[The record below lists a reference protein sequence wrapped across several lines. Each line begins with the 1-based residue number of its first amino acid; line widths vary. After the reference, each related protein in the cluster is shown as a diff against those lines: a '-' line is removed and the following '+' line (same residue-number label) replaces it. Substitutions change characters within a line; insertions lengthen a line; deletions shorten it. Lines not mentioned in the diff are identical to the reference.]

1 VYKFLV
7 FSLYLLSV
15 LCAQGQE
22 FRIRGSVKDATT
34 AAGIPEV
41 RVQLTG
47 TSIETTTDAS
57 GSFELTGELAAG
69 DYNLSFSASGYFSLQ
84 LPVTLNP
91 GSSIELDYIPL
102 EIDLAEANQNLTL
115 ISLSDLQLNNEEQR
129 DDILSPLLS
138 ATNDAFGNAAAFD
151 FSSTF
156 FRPRGLDSQY
166 SSVLI
171 NGIKLNKLST
181 GRPQWSNWGGL
192 NDVMRNR
199 EFTPG
204 IAPGDYSFSGPA
216 GTLHFDMNATAL
228 GRGGRVSYAQAN
240 RSYTG
245 RIMASYNSGLSQNGW
260 AYSILASRRFGNEG
274 YIEGTLYDA
283 NSFFAAVEKQ
293 LSEKHSLNLT
303 AIYTPNRRG
312 RSTALTQEVLDLK
325 GNQYNPN
332 WGYQDG
338 KIRNARLRE
347 IDEPLV
353 ILSHHW
359 KFSSRNTLTSSVAY
373 QWGKTSNSRIDN
385 TGSTLF
391 KTENGTE
398 TFLGGARNPAPNYY
412 QNLPGY
418 FLRFPNPT
426 AANYQNAYLAR
437 EAFVEDG
444 QLDWGALYHANRVA
458 SETGLNAVYAIQN
471 DVNQDRML
479 QIASILNIDLSQ
491 KLKLTA
497 RLSATRLKS
506 ENYAELDDLM
516 GGSIW
521 LDIDSF
527 AEDDATTGG
536 DLAQSDLQNRN
547 RLVEEGDRYKYNY
560 NILASELQAFL
571 QLQATLKRIDA
582 YAAIELQ
589 QTRYQR
595 EGFYENGYYP
605 GKRSL
610 GKSNAVAFFTP
621 SGKAGLTYK
630 FSGKHFALLNA
641 GLLTQPL
648 PYNTVFT
655 NARQNNDIL
664 DEASAEQITNLDLS
678 YIYRSP
684 SLKLRL
690 TGYLVDFKQGSELS
704 FFYTGSLQS
713 PQIEQGNAL
722 VQEITTGINRRNL
735 GAEFGLEFKA
745 LPTLT
750 FKAVAAYGNYQYTS
764 DPQVYYT
771 TTLAQQPVVFGE
783 GNVKLKNYH
792 VAGGPEQAYQL
803 GFDYRDPD
811 FWWLG
816 ASFNR
821 FADAYI
827 DVSYLRRSGAFS
839 TDFDGLPFNDYDCA
853 QARVL
858 LQQEKISPYNLVNLV
873 GGKSWR
879 VKDYTIGFFGLV
891 NNLLNMSYK
900 TGAFEDSRVGDYRSL
915 LEESRRE
922 LPLFGN
928 RYFTGYGTTFYVN
941 VYARF

>member
-1 VYKFLV
+1 MYKFLA
-7 FSLYLLSV
+7 FSLYLMGISF
-15 LCAQGQE
+15 AQGQE

-47 TSIETTTDAS
+47 TSIETVTDAS
-57 GSFELTGELAAG
+57 GSFELTGELPAG
-69 DYNLSFSASGYFSLQ
+69 DYNLSLSASGYLNLQ
-84 LPVTLNP
+84 LPVSLNP
-91 GSSIELDYIPL
+91 GSRIELDYIPL

-115 ISLSDLQLNNEEQR
+115 ISLSDLQLNTEEQR
-129 DDILSPLLS
+129 DDVQSPLLS

-156 FRPRGLDSQY
+156 FRPRGLDSRL

-171 NGIKLNKLST
+171 NGIKLNKMST

-199 EFTPG
+199 EFTQG
-204 IAPGDYSFSGPA
+204 IAPGDYTFGGVA
-216 GTLHFDMNATAL
+216 GTLHFTMQAAVL

-245 RIMASYNSGLSQNGW
+245 RVMASYNSGLSQSGW
-260 AYSILASRRFGNEG
+260 AYSVLASRRFGTEG
-274 YIEGTLYDA
+274 YIEGTLYAA

-293 LSEKHSLNLT
+293 LSETHSLNLT

-325 GNQYNPN
+325 SNSYNPN
-332 WGYQDG
+332 WGYQDE

-347 IDEPLV
+347 IEEPLV
-353 ILSHHW
+353 ILSHNW
-359 KFSSRNTLTSSVAY
+359 RFSSRNKLTTSLAY
-373 QWGKTSNSRIDN
+373 QWGKTTNSRIDN
-385 TGSTLF
+385 TGSTLV
-391 KTENGTE
+391 KAENGTE

-418 FLRFPNPT
+418 FLRFSDPT

-437 EAFVEDG
+437 EAFVQDG
-444 QLDWGALYHANRVA
+444 QLDWEALYKSNRVA
-458 SETGLNAVYAIQN
+458 SEGGLNAVYAMQN

-479 QIASILNIDLSQ
+479 QLASILNTDLSQ

-497 RLSATRLKS
+497 RLSATRLLS
-506 ENYAELDDLM
+506 ENYAELDDLL
-516 GGSIW
+516 GGSRW

-547 RLVEEGDRYKYNY
+547 RLVQQGDRYKYNY
-560 NILASELQAFL
+560 NLFASELQAFV

-582 YAAIELQ
+582 YAALEIQ

-595 EGFYENGYYP
+595 EGLYENGYYP
-605 GKRSL
+605 GRQSL
-610 GKSNAVAFFTP
+610 GKSDAVTFFTP
-621 SGKAGLTYK
+621 SAKAGLTYK
-630 FSGKHFALLNA
+630 FSGRHLALLNT

-655 NARQNNDIL
+655 NARQNNNTL
-664 DEASAEQITNLDLS
+664 DKPSAEQITNLDLS

-684 SLKLRL
+684 LLKLRL
-690 TGYLVDFKQGSELS
+690 TGYLIDFKKGSELS
-704 FFYTGSLQS
+704 FFYTNSLQS

-722 VQEITTGINRRNL
+722 VQEITTGINHRNL
-735 GAEFGLEFKA
+735 GGEFGLEIKA

-771 TTLAQQPVVFGE
+771 TTLAPDPIWFGD
-783 GNVKLKNYH
+783 GKVKLKNYH

-821 FADAYI
+821 FAHAYI
-827 DVSYLRRSGAFS
+827 NVSYLRRSSAFS
-839 TDFDGLPFNDYDCA
+839 TDFDGLPFNDYDPEF
-853 QARVL
+853 ARVL
-858 LQQEKISPYNLVNLV
+858 LQQEKIQPYNLINLV

-879 VKDYTIGFFGLV
+879 VKDYTLGFFGLI
-891 NNLLNMSYK
+891 NNVLNVSYK
-900 TGAFEDSRVGDYRSL
+900 TGGFEDSRVGDYRSL
-915 LEESRRE
+915 LEESNRE
-922 LPLFGN
+922 LRLFGN

-941 VYARF
+941 IYVRF